1 MRPLWLSPLPVL
13 LVSQFLGHELSLEE
27 YKLGNFGQLYT
38 WGAFAWRCEVLVF
51 ESHLFSHG
59 VDERDSTLAARNV
72 DVLVRLM
79 KVK

>member
-1 MRPLWLSPLPVL
+1 MLSFEEYFLRRLCGLHTVRALAWLS
-13 LVSQFLGHELSLEE
+13 
-27 YKLGNFGQLYT
+27 
-38 WGAFAWRCEVLVF
+38 EVLVF